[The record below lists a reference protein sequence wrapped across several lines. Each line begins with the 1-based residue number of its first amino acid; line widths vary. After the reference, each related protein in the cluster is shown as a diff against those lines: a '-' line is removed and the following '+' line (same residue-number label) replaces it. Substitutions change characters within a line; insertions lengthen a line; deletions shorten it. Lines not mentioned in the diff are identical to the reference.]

1 MKAEKFFWKKLKDS
15 LKKKKDFAPFRLP
28 LTFKLFFLTNIILY
42 QKIFS
47 PIVLTF
53 DVKLHSI
60 SVFPMGILNTQKIP
74 SGVGWAH
81 FLHHKSGNVTIFPLG
96 VLDHLFSEVATV
108 QVLGDYT
115 NDTKF
120 TWNQICRLKLIYFE
134 RATRIWKK
142 QPILFDDLALDLK
155 SLHCGVLRIYAL

>member
-1 MKAEKFFWKKLKDS
+1 M
-15 LKKKKDFAPFRLP
+15 LP
-28 LTFKLFFLTNIILY
+28 

-47 PIVLTF
+47 PLVLTF

-74 SGVGWAH
+74 SRVGWAH
-81 FLHHKSGNVTIFPLG
+81 FLHHKSGNVAIFPLR
-96 VLDHLFSEVATV
+96 VLDHLFSEVVTV

-120 TWNQICRLKLIYFE
+120 TKKSNRLKLTYFVK
-134 RATRIWKK
+134 AI
-142 QPILFDDLALDLK
+142 IM
-155 SLHCGVLRIYAL
+155 

>member
-1 MKAEKFFWKKLKDS
+1 M
-15 LKKKKDFAPFRLP
+15 LP
-28 LTFKLFFLTNIILY
+28 
-42 QKIFS
+42 QKIFN

-74 SGVGWAH
+74 SRVGWAH
-81 FLHHKSGNVTIFPLG
+81 FLYHKSGNVAIFPLG

-115 NDTKF
+115 NDSKF
-120 TWNQICRLKLIYFE
+120 IQNQK
-134 RATRIWKK
+134 
-142 QPILFDDLALDLK
+142 
-155 SLHCGVLRIYAL
+155 G

>member
-1 MKAEKFFWKKLKDS
+1 MRLSIFLKIEM
-15 LKKKKDFAPFRLP
+15 LP
-28 LTFKLFFLTNIILY
+28 

-47 PIVLTF
+47 PLVLTF
-53 DVKLHSI
+53 DVKLHGI

-74 SGVGWAH
+74 SRVGWAH
-81 FLHHKSGNVTIFPLG
+81 FLYHKSGNVAIFPLG

-120 TWNQICRLKLIYFE
+120 
-134 RATRIWKK
+134 
-142 QPILFDDLALDLK
+142 
-155 SLHCGVLRIYAL
+155 S

>member
-1 MKAEKFFWKKLKDS
+1 MNQWYISFLQIEM
-15 LKKKKDFAPFRLP
+15 LP
-28 LTFKLFFLTNIILY
+28 

-47 PIVLTF
+47 SIVLTF

-81 FLHHKSGNVTIFPLG
+81 FLHHKSGNVAIFPLG

-108 QVLGDYT
+108 QVLGDYI

-120 TWNQICRLKLIYFE
+120 T
-134 RATRIWKK
+134 
-142 QPILFDDLALDLK
+142 
-155 SLHCGVLRIYAL
+155 

>member
-1 MKAEKFFWKKLKDS
+1 M
-15 LKKKKDFAPFRLP
+15 LP
-28 LTFKLFFLTNIILY
+28 

-115 NDTKF
+115 NDNKF
-120 TWNQICRLKLIYFE
+120 T
-134 RATRIWKK
+134 
-142 QPILFDDLALDLK
+142 
-155 SLHCGVLRIYAL
+155 